1 MSHYAE
7 AGVTKTKLRLM
18 SYKYL
23 KVKSNSDSCS
33 LLGEFQTSTILNII
47 YSIYQTI
54 NDIKHICVSMSGSL

>member
-1 MSHYAE
+1 M
-7 AGVTKTKLRLM
+7 TKTKLRLM

-23 KVKSNSDSCS
+23 KVKSKPDSCS

-54 NDIKHICVSMSGSL
+54 NDIKHICVSMSAIKL